1 MKKIL
6 DISFIQGLL
15 HFGTKRDLGNTI
27 KPLRIPVSD
36 SPEVKSSSTSITSAE
51 AFSPVRL
58 SLLNSKY
65 LGLSGSHHRGDGFQ
79 YLDPSSKF
87 VVESLQRLEIKYSE
101 SKLLDSSSREQHLRI
116 MEEISPLIED
126 ADNKFYVLVLDG
138 KVLFAGF
145 SLGSRFKASD
155 DLQKLVPEFETE
167 SSSASSKYISMIRNQ
182 PHWVLDLG
190 GGSYVPPP
198 SITML
203 DLLSFAVNKD
213 MGISQVVLGGS
224 AYTLEANSDTQKTDL
239 ESFMEDHVKKTAVG
253 RFGISRHLL
262 LGDSSTHSQRVLGQ
276 DPSQV
281 LQDYI
286 NWENLIPE
294 LAKKFNF
301 TYHQTSLGRLANL
314 IED

>member
-1 MKKIL
+1 L

-15 HFGTKRDLGNTI
+15 HFGIKRDKAKTI
-27 KPLRIPVSD
+27 KALRIPVSD
-36 SPEVKSSSTSITSAE
+36 SLEVKSSPCDTKSSGLISAVGF
-51 AFSPVRL
+51 A
-58 SLLNSKY
+58 LLNSPHRV
-65 LGLSGSHHRGDGFQ
+65 LHGSHHPGTSSL
-79 YLDPSSKF
+79 YLSPSSKF
-87 VVESLQRLEIKYSE
+87 VVESLQRLEVKYSE

-126 ADNKFYVLVLDG
+126 ADNKFHVLVLDG

-145 SLGSRFKASD
+145 SLANRFKASD
-155 DLQKLVPEFETE
+155 DFQKLIPEFETE

-182 PHWVLDLG
+182 PPWVLDLG
-190 GGSYVPPP
+190 EGSSVPPP

-213 MGISQVVLGGS
+213 MDISQVVHFDGS
-224 AYTLEANSDTQKTDL
+224 TYTLEANSDTRKADL
-239 ESFMEDHVKKTAVG
+239 ESFMKDHIKKTAVG
-253 RFGISRHLL
+253 GSGISNHLV

-314 IED
+314 M